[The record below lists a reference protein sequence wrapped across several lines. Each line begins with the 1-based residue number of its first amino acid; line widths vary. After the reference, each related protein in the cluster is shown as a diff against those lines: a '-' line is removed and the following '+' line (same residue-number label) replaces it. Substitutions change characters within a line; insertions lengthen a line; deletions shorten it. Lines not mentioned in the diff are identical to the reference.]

1 MNEKINDNP
10 NIIVLTMLIKEIL
23 SIDDHALWSVSGLTS
38 LELQDIPCK
47 ADNIE
52 ITTRRDIV
60 KSLNKASNK
69 LINTSIVKNNNSP
82 NTLQLNTKG
91 NKITIHGDP
100 IIYGR
105 YDSLKP
111 TQIPSL
117 WDALVSVH
125 CNDTTALCT
134 PIEWELL
141 VAILTEKEDLI
152 DLLKKTL
159 NRRGYDGRLVVR
171 LLREGRVDQETEDSV
186 WKTLESRI

>member
-1 MNEKINDNP
+1 MNEKINNNP

-100 IIYGR
+100 IIY
-105 YDSLKP
+105 
-111 TQIPSL
+111 
-117 WDALVSVH
+117 
-125 CNDTTALCT
+125 
-134 PIEWELL
+134 
-141 VAILTEKEDLI
+141 
-152 DLLKKTL
+152 
-159 NRRGYDGRLVVR
+159 
-171 LLREGRVDQETEDSV
+171 
-186 WKTLESRI
+186 

>member
-1 MNEKINDNP
+1 MNEIINDNP

-117 WDALVSVH
+117 LS
-125 CNDTTALCT
+125 
-134 PIEWELL
+134 
-141 VAILTEKEDLI
+141 LI
-152 DLLKKTL
+152 H
-159 NRRGYDGRLVVR
+159 
-171 LLREGRVDQETEDSV
+171 
-186 WKTLESRI
+186 I